1 MTNGILGDWAV
12 QESGSNTS
20 GDYLKLSGTGPYTLA
35 TAAYTG
41 TLSTSSSASVVSL
54 TGTQTVGTSSA
65 YAVKFGSGS
74 VTTVNGALTLA
85 SGGMI
90 LNGATLAGT
99 GSVNFG
105 GKTGMVFAG
114 SNTASTLAIPLST
127 TLGMV
132 KFGPGT
138 LILSGNNS
146 SLTGGIIVNSGVLV
160 AQNNNALGP
169 GKSGDDVL
177 VAAGSALELQGGV
190 NLPAVEVSISGTGVA
205 NSGGLCSISG
215 TNSLPGVLN
224 LTNNLQITTSS
235 GTLSLGPI
243 QGSYNVTKTGTG
255 TLTLSA
261 NSSSLFSGSITV
273 SAGVIELLNSGA
285 LGMVGGGGNLT
296 ISNSA
301 AMAISGNISLPAEP
315 ITIGGTGL
323 GLGALQIPGQQR
335 DRLAS
340 QPFGRHAGGNR
351 GKPDVVRTHLR
362 KQRPDGIGRRDA
374 STHECSQ

>member
-1 MTNGILGDWAV
+1 M
-12 QESGSNTS
+12 
-20 GDYLKLSGTGPYTLA
+20 
-35 TAAYTG
+35 
-41 TLSTSSSASVVSL
+41 SL

-146 SLTGGIIVNSGVLV
+146 SLTGGIMVNSGVLV

-215 TNSLPGVLN
+215 ANSLPGVLN

-255 TLTLSA
+255 TLALSA

-296 ISNSA
+296 ISNGA
-301 AMAISGNISLPAEP
+301 AMALSGNISLPAEP
-315 ITIGGTGL
+315 ITLGGTGV
-323 GLGALQIPGQQR
+323 GSAHCKPR
-335 DRLAS
+335 ATTRSPRLSAFRPPRRWESREAS
-340 QPFGRHAGGNR
+340 HCPAR
-351 GKPDVVRTHLR
+351 
-362 KQRPDGIGRRDA
+362 
-374 STHECSQ
+374 SQVTTA